1 MKQVGDYT
9 YRDISSINENSTLR
23 RVIRT
28 MKLHRASAVPVVDS
42 LGEYKGCISEQD
54 ILNAAVPAYMKSMY
68 DTSFMAGLDQITVNL
83 AGMLDEKA
91 MNFLDENY
99 PFVSPGDSMSYAADL
114 LYRAKGTIL
123 PVVDGKMLVGLI
135 TRIDVLAVALDE
147 GQTD

>member
-1 MKQVGDYT
+1 MKKVRDYT

-42 LGEYKGCISEQD
+42 LGKYMGCISEQD
-54 ILNAAVPAYMKSMY
+54 ILDAAVPSYMKSMY

-83 AGMLDEKA
+83 AGLLDEKA
-91 MNFLDENY
+91 INFLDENY
-99 PFVSPGDSMSYAADL
+99 PYVSPDDSMSYAADL
-114 LYRAKGTIL
+114 LYRARGTIL
-123 PVVDGKMLVGLI
+123 PVVEGEMVVGLI

-147 GQTD
+147 DQT